1 MSYELFMEYYLQA
14 QEILANNI
22 FQEYGVIGLFLN
34 SLLAATAL
42 PLPTEILTSALLI
55 GGENIF
61 LVEIALITG
70 SVIGGL
76 LNYFIGFGGSK
87 LFRKIGRK
95 SNVEKPVFVKTVEKH
110 EKKHNKLLN
119 RFGWGAIFFA
129 AWIPVVGD
137 LMLISAGIKKM
148 EFKKFLIVMISGKI
162 VKTTVVVLGLGTL
175 F

>member
-14 QEILANNI
+14 QEILANNT
-22 FQEYGVIGLFLN
+22 FQEYGIIGLFLN

-61 LVEIALITG
+61 LVAIALITG
-70 SVIGGL
+70 SVIGGI
-76 LNYFIGFGGSK
+76 LNYSIGFGGSK
-87 LFRKIGRK
+87 LFKKIGRK
-95 SNVEKPVFVKTVEKH
+95 SNIEEPIEKQ
-110 EKKHNKLLN
+110 EKKHHKLLN

-137 LMLISAGIKKM
+137 LMLITAGVKKM
-148 EFKKFLIVMISGKI
+148 KFRKFLIVMISGKI
-162 VKTTVVVLGLGTL
+162 VKTSIVVLGLGTL

>member
-14 QEILANNI
+14 QEILANNT
-22 FQEYGVIGLFLN
+22 FQEYGIIGLFLN

-61 LVEIALITG
+61 LVAIALITG
-70 SVIGGL
+70 SVIGGI
-76 LNYFIGFGGSK
+76 LNYSIGFGGSK
-87 LFRKIGRK
+87 LFKKIGRK
-95 SNVEKPVFVKTVEKH
+95 SNTEEHVKKNIEKQ
-110 EKKHNKLLN
+110 EKKHHRLLN

-137 LMLISAGIKKM
+137 LMLITAGVKKM
-148 EFKKFLIVMISGKI
+148 KFRKFLIVMISGKI
-162 VKTTVVVLGLGTL
+162 VKTSIVVLGLGTL

>member
-14 QEILANNI
+14 QEILANNT
-22 FQEYGVIGLFLN
+22 FQEYGIIGLFLN

-61 LVEIALITG
+61 LVASALIIG
-70 SVIGGL
+70 SVIGGI
-76 LNYFIGFGGSK
+76 LNYSIGFGGSK
-87 LFRKIGRK
+87 LFKKFRRK
-95 SNVEKPVFVKTVEKH
+95 SNIEKPIEKQ
-110 EKKHNKLLN
+110 EKKHHKLLN

-137 LMLISAGIKKM
+137 LMLISAGVKKM
-148 EFKKFLIVMISGKI
+148 KFRKFLIVMVSGKI
-162 VKTTVVVLGLGTL
+162 VKTSIVVLGLGTL

>member
-61 LVEIALITG
+61 LVAIALITG
-70 SVIGGL
+70 SIIGGL
-76 LNYFIGFGGSK
+76 LNYFIGFGGSE
-87 LFRKIGRK
+87 LFKKIGRK
-95 SNVEKPVFVKTVEKH
+95 SNVKKPVEKH
-110 EKKHNKLLN
+110 IEKQDKKHNKLLN
-119 RFGWGAIFFA
+119 RTKSGNKLREYGVGAQIL
-129 AWIPVVGD
+129 ID
-137 LMLISAGIKKM
+137 LGIKKM
-148 EFKKFLIVMISGKI
+148 KFKKFLIVMISGKI
-162 VKTTVVVLGLGTL
+162 VKQV
-175 F
+175 